1 MTTTDPRRL
10 SAGIEQLLA
19 DVFGADEIR
28 KLIGG
33 EDEEAIDLLAN
44 EEIGK
49 ILGREQTR
57 IAIVGTSNVG
67 KSSLVNELFRDEV
80 VLEGARVDVTN
91 QVTRVALPSGMVLYD
106 TPGLGGLDEEN
117 EEITRAFLG
126 LPAYRKTPET
136 VSMCLLDSGAPCP
149 NRRETKESGTK
160 EVTHPSPAECT
171 DKYQCERV
179 RPLQVGSPELAA
191 EQPDIVLHIFSLR
204 AGVRRDDRDAFELL
218 RSNLRCPVIPVGNQ
232 IDSLPT
238 AEEQAQAIA
247 GARKV
252 AEDIVCVDSKTHRD
266 IKPLVERVV
275 QSLPTAKVHLFN
287 RELKNRYQATR
298 DEVFRR
304 YVAQIAAKAAIA
316 DTTQKI
322 ERFVPSPKD
331 PNKKVKVKLT
341 AVDQLAEVLSLR
353 IFIDYMFDEET
364 WRTGRSATRI
374 GEMIASNR
382 DQFMSALGGGLTA
395 SGIIVGLSI
404 ASGMAGNLGF
414 YAVAATILG
423 WFGIGGPAYMAF
435 IAAVGGPLVVIPVVA
450 VVLGAAVFGLL
461 RWIRPGWVWDR
472 YGDFSAVKQIYRQ
485 AFLLRRQL
493 LEANAGVLDAIKD
506 DPKRLE
512 SHMKAL
518 GKTIDKEVGEKLKSV
533 KKAVVTRVSQFK
545 KSADDPET
553 RAFVEKALAD
563 ALSAVKPDPMPQI

>member
-1 MTTTDPRRL
+1 MTTNDAVRL
-10 SAGIEQLLA
+10 STGIEQLLA
-19 DVFGADEIR
+19 DIFGADEIL
-28 KLIGG
+28 KLVGG
-33 EDEEAIDLLAN
+33 EDREAIDLLSN

-91 QVTRVALPSGMVLYD
+91 QVTRVTLPSSMVLYD
-106 TPGLGGLDEEN
+106 TPGLGGLDEDN
-117 EEITRAFLG
+117 EEATRAFLG
-126 LPAYRKTPET
+126 LPPYRKAPAV
-136 VSMCLLDSGAPCP
+136 VSMCHLDSGKPCP
-149 NRRETKESGTK
+149 NRREVTESGTR
-160 EVTHPSPAECT
+160 EVTHPSPTECVE
-171 DKYQCERV
+171 KYRCEQATQFRV
-179 RPLQVGSPELAA
+179 DSPELAA
-191 EQPDIVLHIFSLR
+191 ELPDIVLHIFNLR
-204 AGVRRDDRDAFELL
+204 AGVRRDDRDAFEVLKA
-218 RSNLRCPVIPVGNQ
+218 NLRCPVIPVGNQ

-238 AEEQAQAIA
+238 QEEQAQAIA

-252 AEDIVCVDSKTHRD
+252 ADDIMCVDSQTHRD
-266 IKPLVERVV
+266 IKPLVERMV

-316 DTTQKI
+316 DTTEKI

-364 WRTGRSATRI
+364 WRTGRATTRI

-382 DQFMSALGGGLTA
+382 DQFISALGGGLTA
-395 SGIIVGLSI
+395 SGIILGLSI

-423 WFGIGGPAYMAF
+423 WFGLGGAAWMSL
-435 IAAVGGPLVVIPVVA
+435 IAAAGGPLVVIPVAGVL
-450 VVLGAAVFGLL
+450 LGAMVYALL
-461 RWIRPGWVWDR
+461 RWLRPGGVWGR
-472 YGDFSAVKQIYRQ
+472 YGEFSAVKQIYRQ

-493 LEANAGVLDAIKD
+493 LEANAGVLDAVKD

-512 SHMKAL
+512 AHMKAL
-518 GKTIDKEVGEKLKSV
+518 GKAIEKEVGEKLKAY
-533 KKAVVTRVSQFK
+533 KKTVGTRVSQFK
-545 KSADDPET
+545 KSPAEPKT
-553 RAFVEKALAD
+553 RDFVEKALSE
-563 ALSAVKPDPMPQI
+563 ALREVTPDPMPHR